1 MPDAI
6 ELTRELIRFNTVNP
20 PGNELIALAHLKKI
34 LIDNGFQVECREFGN
49 NRANIIARR
58 GKHIG
63 ANEGEM
69 PICFTGH
76 LDTVPLG
83 SIPWKVDP
91 FGAEIVGERLFGR
104 GASDMKSGVAA
115 MVAAAIGSRD
125 VLDEGPGIVLILTSG
140 EETGC
145 EGAAHLT
152 THVDLGPIGAIVV
165 GEPTG
170 NAPRS
175 GHKGALWL
183 VASSFGQTAHGS
195 MPELGVNAIFRSIKL
210 LSKLQDFDFN
220 RKPHAGLGK
229 PTLNVGR
236 MNSGSNVNS
245 VPDHSEIWIDV
256 RTIPGMQHHDV
267 REHFSSY
274 LAPEL
279 DKLEPVVD
287 LESVW
292 TEADNPWLRSICR
305 MIDTADLSQPS
316 GVPFFT
322 DASVLAPALGNP
334 PVLILGPGET
344 AQAHQTDEFCFVDK
358 IPDAVTIYRR
368 IIEDWQA
375 NPVSP
380 SSRLNELEQVA
391 ANARAT
397 GKSRQ
402 ST

>member
-1 MPDAI
+1 MVDAI
-6 ELTRELIRFNTVNP
+6 ELTRDLIRFDTVNP
-20 PGNELIALAHLKKI
+20 PGNESIAAAFLKKI
-34 LIDNGFQVECREFGN
+34 LIDHGFRVECHGFGDR
-49 NRANIIARR
+49 RANLIAKR
-58 GKHIG
+58 GKHLGVNG
-63 ANEGEM
+63 AHM

-83 SIPWKVDP
+83 GAPWKFDP
-91 FGAEIVGERLFGR
+91 FGGNIVGERLFGR

-115 MVAAAIGSRD
+115 MVAAAINASD
-125 VLDEGPGIVLILTSG
+125 ALDEGPGIVLVLTSG

-145 EGAAHLT
+145 EGAAHLLT
-152 THVDLGPIGAIVV
+152 QVDLGPIGAIVV

-210 LSKLQDFDFN
+210 VAKLQDFDFN
-220 RKPHAGLGK
+220 RKAHEGLGK

-256 RTIPGMQHHDV
+256 RTIPGMRHHDV
-267 REHFSSY
+267 QAHFMSY

-279 DKLEPVVD
+279 DKLESVVD
-287 LESVW
+287 LQSVW
-292 TEADNPWLRSICR
+292 TDASNPWLRSISN
-305 MIDTADLSQPS
+305 MLNADDLASPS

-344 AQAHQTDEFCFVDK
+344 AQAHQTDEFCYVDK
-358 IPDAVTIYRR
+358 IPEAVSIYER
-368 IIEDWQA
+368 IIENWQRE
-375 NPVSP
+375 SH
-380 SSRLNELEQVA
+380 SSNTSSDGLEQTAPEVSETA
-391 ANARAT
+391 
-397 GKSRQ
+397 KSRWRP
-402 ST
+402 